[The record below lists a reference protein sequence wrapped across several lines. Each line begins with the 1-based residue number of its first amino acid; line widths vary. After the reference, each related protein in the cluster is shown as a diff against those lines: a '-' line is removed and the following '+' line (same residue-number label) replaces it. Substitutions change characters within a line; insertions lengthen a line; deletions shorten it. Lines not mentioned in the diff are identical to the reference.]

1 MKYRVIVKYRDQAE
15 QIDCLSKDLA
25 RALYY
30 ANSLIA
36 RGRSYYAIDYLRV
49 EDTDGVIYLKWEV

>member
-30 ANSLIA
+30 ANSPIA
-36 RGRSYYAIDYLRV
+36 RGRSYYAIVYLRV
-49 EDTDGVIYLKWEV
+49 EDTDGVIYLKWEA